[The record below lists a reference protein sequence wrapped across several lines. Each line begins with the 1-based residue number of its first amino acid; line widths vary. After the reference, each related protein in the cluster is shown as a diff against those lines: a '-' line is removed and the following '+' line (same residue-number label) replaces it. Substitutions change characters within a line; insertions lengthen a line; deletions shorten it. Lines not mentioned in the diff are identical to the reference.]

1 MVNWFSRFITS
12 SIGQKLIMSLTGLFL
27 IIFLIVHLIGNLQL
41 MSDDGGQAFNEYAY
55 FMTHNPLIKT
65 VSYGLYAFILLHAIQ
80 GIMLWRRN
88 KSARG
93 GEGYAVKV
101 NRVAGN
107 NSRVSSVYMGALGT
121 VILIFILIHM
131 CQFWLQMKLGN
142 VDMVTYGDGEP
153 VKDLYKMVAA
163 TYEDILFVIF
173 YVVSMIFIAFH
184 LWHGFQSAFQ
194 TLGLNHPKYTP
205 AIKFI
210 GKLYSVF
217 VPLGFAAIPLY
228 MYFKS
233 L

>member
-131 CQFWLQMKLGN
+131 YQFG
-142 VDMVTYGDGEP
+142 
-153 VKDLYKMVAA
+153 YK
-163 TYEDILFVIF
+163 
-173 YVVSMIFIAFH
+173 
-184 LWHGFQSAFQ
+184 
-194 TLGLNHPKYTP
+194 
-205 AIKFI
+205 
-210 GKLYSVF
+210 
-217 VPLGFAAIPLY
+217 
-228 MYFKS
+228 
-233 L
+233 